1 MLCIQI
7 SATSLPSFPSLTSD
21 LEQATRS
28 ETYRVWWWGRCPP
41 PGSTLCLW
49 HWGGCPATTGL
60 SPVEMCTCQGFR
72 VSIGCFSEALVEMNT
87 GTRRCGYDY
96 GFKQQKSL
104 TMKMNSNQS
113 AGIQHV
119 RGCHTSKTG
128 RELCSVKLMLM
139 SCSDERMLTR
149 VPNPMLNEALKQTK
163 CCCEFTS
170 SFTSNTAATAAR
182 QLL

>member
-1 MLCIQI
+1 MCDGEVVAHRQAPH
-7 SATSLPSFPSLTSD
+7 SASDTGGDALPPQVSHPS
-21 LEQATRS
+21 
-28 ETYRVWWWGRCPP
+28 RCAPI
-41 PGSTLCLW
+41 G
-49 HWGGCPATTGL
+49 
-60 SPVEMCTCQGFR
+60 GFR
-72 VSIGCFSEALVEMNT
+72 VSIGCFSEAFVEMNT
-87 GTRRCGYDY
+87 GTRSCGYDY
-96 GFKQQKSL
+96 SFKQQKSQ

-139 SCSDERMLTR
+139 SCRDERMLTR

-182 QLL
+182 QLLKKRKLHKMF